1 MYYNI
6 LYFSENEF
14 MCKWFI
20 GLAFNKVENQ
30 NVDLTFDIQSF
41 TNIGKFMCKWSVGLA
56 FNKVENQN
64 VDLTLETQSFTN
76 VNDL

>member
-1 MYYNI
+1 
-6 LYFSENEF
+6 

-41 TNIGKFMCKWSVGLA
+41 TNIGKLDILLQFGVA
-56 FNKVENQN
+56 F
-64 VDLTLETQSFTN
+64 D
-76 VNDL
+76 

>member
-1 MYYNI
+1 MFI
-6 LYFSENEF
+6 FSENEF

-41 TNIGKFMCKWSVGLA
+41 TNIG
-56 FNKVENQN
+56 N
-64 VDLTLETQSFTN
+64 VIFYI
-76 VNDL
+76 VI

>member
-1 MYYNI
+1 
-6 LYFSENEF
+6 

-41 TNIGKFMCKWSVGLA
+41 TNIGNITFYIVIDSI
-56 FNKVENQN
+56 
-64 VDLTLETQSFTN
+64 TN
-76 VNDL
+76 ASY